1 MKLSRKNKVLLLSCS
16 IFIAV
21 AALIVG
27 YIVIKQ
33 PFTPKTFIENPES
46 FAKNVQNNKSLLGN
60 NVYFSGIDRLDITD
74 KQGVVGICYS
84 TWFNPVVG
92 SGKKIYD
99 NSEILKEPDPTKR
112 KWGGVTAFHFWGQ
125 PALGYY
131 RSDDKAVIREHM
143 RLLSEANVDFIV
155 IDNTNESI
163 GWKKNSYYKDMVLD
177 PCTAL
182 LSTMKEMRS
191 EGLKTPALVF
201 WSNSGELNAT
211 DYDAVVVD
219 TWKTFYESGEYA
231 DLFVYWEGKPL
242 LITTGAFPESMNDNF
257 TFRKMG
263 GLETKLKEKE
273 WSFLQPTP
281 QNITMNNGQPEQ
293 VSVSAAYQRSYMTND
308 DAVGRFGGKT
318 FQVQWKRA
326 FSVQPKIVLLTWWN
340 EWIAQLS
347 KDNNGAITFVDN
359 YNPDFS
365 RDIEPMKGGHGDQYY
380 QWMIQYITAFKE
392 GQPFPENLI
401 S

>member
-1 MKLSRKNKVLLLSCS
+1 MKLSHKHKMIFLSGYIILS
-16 IFIAV
+16 IIS
-21 AALIVG
+21 LIVG
-27 YIVIKQ
+27 YIVIKE
-33 PFTPKTFIENPES
+33 PFSPKSFSENPEKFS
-46 FAKNVQNNKSLLGN
+46 EDVQKQKGKSGDE
-60 NVYFSGIDRLDITD
+60 VYYNGIDRLDITD
-74 KQGVVGICYS
+74 RQGVVGICYS

-92 SGKKIYD
+92 PGKKIYD
-99 NSEILKEPDPTKR
+99 NSEILKEPDPSKR

-155 IDNTNESI
+155 IDNTNQWDD
-163 GWKKNSYYKDMVLD
+163 WKKTNYYKDMVYN
-177 PCTAL
+177 PCMAL

-191 EGLKTPALVF
+191 EGLKTPSLVF
-201 WSNSGELNAT
+201 WSKTGEPGT
-211 DYDAVVVD
+211 VGVVED

-242 LITTGAFPESMNDNF
+242 LITTGAYPESMKDNF

-263 GLETKLKEKE
+263 GLERKLGEME

-281 QNITMNNGQPEQ
+281 QNVTMNNGKPEQ
-293 VSVSAAYQRSYMTND
+293 VSVSAAYQLSYMNNP
-308 DAVGRFGGKT
+308 DAAGRFGGRT
-318 FQVQWKRA
+318 FQIQWRKA
-326 FSVQPKIVLLTWWN
+326 FDVQPKIVLLTWWN
-340 EWIAQLS
+340 EWIAQRFEV
-347 KDNNGAITFVDN
+347 DGVIRFVDN

-380 QWMIQYITAFKE
+380 QWMKQYITAFKE
-392 GQPFPENLI
+392 GKPFPENLI